1 MTYNEIYKI
10 LSFEFFF
17 DYNRIIVSTQN
28 NVIIITSSAK
38 QRGAQMYNA
47 QVGYGQIGRRPWWV
61 CRSWVGGWLGRHLL
75 FLITTFLL
83 IKNWV
88 FFKLNFFGHPIF
100 LFDLTNQKDHLMVN
114 ERNHQSSWMC
124 LNQLVQ
130 YDQVVKLTKCQ
141 NGWFLIQFFSQIN
154 CDFLQCK

>member
-47 QVGYGQIGRRPWWV
+47 
-61 CRSWVGGWLGRHLL
+61 
-75 FLITTFLL
+75 
-83 IKNWV
+83 
-88 FFKLNFFGHPIF
+88 
-100 LFDLTNQKDHLMVN
+100 
-114 ERNHQSSWMC
+114 
-124 LNQLVQ
+124 
-130 YDQVVKLTKCQ
+130 
-141 NGWFLIQFFSQIN
+141 
-154 CDFLQCK
+154 